1 MLMCRIFDPGH
12 LEGVLAKG
20 VYISHISHISLL
32 IAKTLLKQQIM
43 IFKIE
48 ISLFYNLSE
57 PKQWK

>member
-32 IAKTLLKQQIM
+32 IATTNTTQTTNNDLQNRDFSIL
-43 IFKIE
+43 
-48 ISLFYNLSE
+48 
-57 PKQWK
+57 